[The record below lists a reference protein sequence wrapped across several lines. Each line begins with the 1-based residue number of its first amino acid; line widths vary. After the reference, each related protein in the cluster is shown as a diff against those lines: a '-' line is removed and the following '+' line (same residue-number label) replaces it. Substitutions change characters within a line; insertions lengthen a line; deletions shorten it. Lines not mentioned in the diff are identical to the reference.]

1 MTFANYERVRAA
13 IAWRIQK
20 LLGDDRLNRTIVR
33 TAKAWRP
40 LLRTPLFI
48 GITGSAG
55 KTTTKE
61 LLLGILAQTGSA
73 TGTRAS
79 LNVFPEVA
87 KTILRTRPTHDYCVV
102 ELSEDRPG
110 SMDLPLA
117 LVKPVIGIVTVSGND
132 HQAAFSSI
140 DGISTEI
147 EKLVTHLPPWGTAIL
162 NADDDKVLAM
172 AARCPAR
179 VITYGTSP
187 VAQLR
192 ATEISA
198 TWPDRLEL
206 TVSYGNERARVR
218 TRLCGSHF
226 VASVLGA
233 IGGGLASGLSLG
245 QCAEK
250 IASVPPIEGRMQP
263 VTTEDGVTFIRDD
276 FKAPLWSINTC
287 FEFMQAARAERK
299 IIVIGELQE
308 CSPKGLQ
315 YARTARLAQEI
326 ADVVVFVGP
335 WSSSALKARQPGTE
349 KILITF
355 GHLREA
361 AGYINSITR
370 AGDLVLLKGSAKQDH
385 LIRIVLSRSEAIAC
399 WQYACQR
406 SIFCNQCSH
415 RARASGAPA
424 SPSAV
429 PDAAVEHDDTGFRID
444 PGEQIIVG
452 LGNPEARYSGTPHNV
467 GYEVVDGLAGT
478 LGLTWNKLPEAWIAR
493 GALNGQPITLLKMHS
508 PMNLTGAA
516 LKQIAQRMPFSPE
529 QCILAFDDIE
539 LPLGSV
545 RARLKGGAGG
555 HRGVA
560 SILETF
566 QSDAFRRVKV
576 GVGKPG
582 EKLERVAYVLTVFDA
597 AARIL
602 VDKAIADAGTRILEL
617 ASEYQA
623 ALSGRY

>member
-1 MTFANYERVRAA
+1 MISADYERVRTA
-13 IAWRIQK
+13 IAWRIRK
-20 LLGDDRLNRTIVR
+20 LVGDDRLDRAIVR
-33 TAKAWRP
+33 TAWAWRP

-61 LLLGILAQTGSA
+61 LLLGILSQTGSA

-87 KTILRTRPTHDYCVV
+87 KTILRTRPIHDYCVV

-117 LVKPVIGIVTVSGND
+117 LVRPVIGIVTVSGSD
-132 HQAAFSSI
+132 HQAAFSSA
-140 DGISTEI
+140 DGISAEI
-147 EKLVTHLPPWGTAIL
+147 EKLVRHLPPSGTAIL

-198 TWPDRLEL
+198 DWPDRLEL
-206 TVSYGNERARVR
+206 TVSYGNEHARVR

-233 IGGGLASGLSLG
+233 IGGGLASGLSIN

-250 IASVPPIEGRMQP
+250 ISSVAPIAGRMQP
-263 VTTEDGVTFIRDD
+263 VTTADGVTFIRDD
-276 FKAPLWSINTC
+276 FKAPLWSIGAC
-287 FEFMQAARAERK
+287 FEFMQTARAERK

-315 YARTARLAQEI
+315 YAKTARLAQEI

-349 KILITF
+349 KVLITF
-355 GHLREA
+355 GHLSEA

-370 AGDLVLLKGSAKQDH
+370 TGDLVLLKGSAKQDH
-385 LIRIVLSRSEAIAC
+385 LLRIVLSRSEAIAC
-399 WQYACQR
+399 WRDDCER
-406 SIFCNQCSH
+406 PIFCDQCSH
-415 RARASGAPA
+415 RGRASGMPASAPA
-424 SPSAV
+424 SP
-429 PDAAVEHDDTGFRID
+429 DAAVAHDAPGFRID

-452 LGNPEARYSGTPHNV
+452 LGNPEAHYSGTPHNV
-467 GYEVVDGLAGT
+467 GYEVVDSLAGT
-478 LGLTWNKLPEAWIAR
+478 LGLTWDKLPEAWIAR
-493 GALNGQPITLLKMHS
+493 GTLNGQPITLFKVHR
-508 PMNLTGAA
+508 PMNLTGAG

-529 QCILAFDDIE
+529 QCILVFDDME

-545 RARLKGGAGG
+545 RVRLKGGAGG
-555 HRGVA
+555 HRGVS
-560 SILETF
+560 SILEAF
-566 QSDAFRRVKV
+566 QSDAFRRVKI

-582 EKLERVAYVLTVFDA
+582 EKLDRVKYVLTVLDDA
-597 AARIL
+597 ARVLI
-602 VDKAIADAGTRILEL
+602 DKAIVDAGTRILRL
-617 ASEYQA
+617 TSEY
-623 ALSGRY
+623 LSDLGRRS

>member
-1 MTFANYERVRAA
+1 MTFANFERVRTA
-13 IAWRIQK
+13 IAWRIRK
-20 LLGDDRLNRTIVR
+20 LVGDDRLDGAIVR

-40 LLRTPLFI
+40 LLRAPLFI

-61 LLLGILAQTGSA
+61 LLLGILSQTGSA

-110 SMDLPLA
+110 SMDPPLA

-132 HQAAFSSI
+132 HQAAFSSV
-140 DGISTEI
+140 DGISAEI
-147 EKLVTHLPPWGTAIL
+147 EKLVTHLPPSGTAIL

-179 VITYGTSP
+179 VITYGTAP
-187 VAQLR
+187 IAQLR

-198 TWPDRLEL
+198 AWPDRLEL
-206 TVSYGNERARVR
+206 TVSYGSERARVR

-226 VASVLGA
+226 VSSVLGA
-233 IGGGLASGLSLG
+233 IGGGLATGLSLR

-263 VTTEDGVTFIRDD
+263 VTTAEGVTFIRDD
-276 FKAPLWSINTC
+276 FKAPLWSIDAC
-287 FEFMQAARAERK
+287 FGFMQAACAERK

-315 YARTARLAQEI
+315 YAKTARLAQKI

-349 KILITF
+349 KVLITF
-355 GHLREA
+355 SHLREA
-361 AGYINSITR
+361 AGYINAIAR

-385 LIRIVLSRSEAIAC
+385 LLRIVLSRSEAIAC
-399 WQYACQR
+399 WRDDCQR
-406 SIFCNQCSH
+406 PIFCNQCSH
-415 RARASGAPA
+415 RARASGAPV
-424 SPSAV
+424 SHPAV
-429 PDAAVEHDDTGFRID
+429 SEAAIAHDATGSRID

-467 GYEVVDGLAGT
+467 GYEVVDCLAET
-478 LGLTWNKLPEAWIAR
+478 LGLTWNKRGGPEKSDGWI
-493 GALNGQPITLLKMHS
+493 S
-508 PMNLTGAA
+508 
-516 LKQIAQRMPFSPE
+516 
-529 QCILAFDDIE
+529 DI
-539 LPLGSV
+539 S
-545 RARLKGGAGG
+545 
-555 HRGVA
+555 A
-560 SILETF
+560 SMGDE
-566 QSDAFRRVKV
+566 SR
-576 GVGKPG
+576 
-582 EKLERVAYVLTVFDA
+582 
-597 AARIL
+597 
-602 VDKAIADAGTRILEL
+602 
-617 ASEYQA
+617 
-623 ALSGRY
+623 